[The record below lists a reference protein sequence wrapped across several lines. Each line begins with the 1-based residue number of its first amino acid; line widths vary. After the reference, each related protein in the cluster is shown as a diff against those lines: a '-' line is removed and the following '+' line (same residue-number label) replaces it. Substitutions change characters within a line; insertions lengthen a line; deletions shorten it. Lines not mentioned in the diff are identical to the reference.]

1 MGCYPES
8 RANGITNSGPRRTG
22 SGAST
27 FGTPRSR
34 LRSLNVGL
42 PKPLAHGKGF
52 VQSGFVKAP
61 AAGPLWLNKTG
72 LEGDGQA
79 DLKVHGGP
87 EKAACLY
94 PLEHYPYWEDR
105 LGRRLPEAA
114 FGENFSTEGF
124 VESEVCIGD
133 VFRVAG
139 PVGSHGAV
147 VQVSQPR
154 QPCYKLAARHGV
166 KKLALWVQ
174 ESGLTGFYFRVLEE
188 GEVEAGVELVLAER
202 SAPSATVAEAN
213 RVMHR
218 DKEAFDAIERLLAL
232 PELSASWRRTFEKR
246 LAAGR
251 PEDVA
256 ERLEGPSRR
265 RAE

>member
-1 MGCYPES
+1 V
-8 RANGITNSGPRRTG
+8 
-22 SGAST
+22 
-27 FGTPRSR
+27 
-34 LRSLNVGL
+34 RSLNVGL

-52 VQSGFVKAP
+52 VRSGFVKAP
-61 AAGPLWLNKTG
+61 AAGPLWLGETG

-87 EKAACLY
+87 EKAVCLY
-94 PLEHYPYWEDR
+94 PLEHYPYWEER

-114 FGENFSTEGF
+114 FGENFSTEGL

-133 VFRVAG
+133 VFRVANPAGSSG
-139 PVGSHGAV
+139 PI

-174 ESGLTGFYFRVLEE
+174 ETGLTGFYFRVLKE
-188 GEVEAGVELVLAER
+188 GEIRAGTELALLER
-202 SAPSATVAEAN
+202 PAPWATVAEAN

-218 DKEAFDAIERLLAL
+218 DKEDLGSIERLLAL

-246 LAAGR
+246 LAGGKAEDIAGR
-251 PEDVA
+251 FG
-256 ERLEGPSRR
+256 GPSQRQV
-265 RAE
+265 